1 MEKATPKNMQFCI
14 LCALGMILVVMGHV
28 DEGMLT
34 VGGLFP
40 YYSFHIAL
48 FVFISGYFY
57 RAQAEERMG
66 AWLVRKAGTLLLP
79 YFAWNFL
86 YGLLV
91 CLMRARGFF
100 IPYVPPRH
108 KRLARP
114 AYLVKA
120 A

>member
-91 CLMRARGFF
+91 CLGFSLVGAALVWLLYLPPLEALARG
-100 IPYVPPRH
+100 V
-108 KRLARP
+108 
-114 AYLVKA
+114 
-120 A
+120 